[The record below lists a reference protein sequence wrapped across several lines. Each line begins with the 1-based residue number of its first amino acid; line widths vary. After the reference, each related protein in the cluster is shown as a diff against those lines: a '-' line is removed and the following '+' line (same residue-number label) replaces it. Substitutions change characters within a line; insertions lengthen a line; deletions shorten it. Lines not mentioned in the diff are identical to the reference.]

1 MSVPMN
7 VPIVLNALN
16 KEDSY
21 ARTVMAIYSNDR
33 NELKLNRSLRVEP
46 QPL

>member
-7 VPIVLNALN
+7 VPIVLHVLN
-16 KEDSY
+16 KEGSY

-33 NELKLNRSLRVEP
+33 DEQKLNRSLPVEP